1 MNNLDYQN
9 DKETEKLWQ
18 ELEDVPFVED
28 ETSGDSCGLILDCD
42 WFLWKKGTTRDTIW
56 HWFDEHSS
64 EGFGAGLL
72 C

>member
-1 MNNLDYQN
+1 MNNLGYRN
-9 DKETEKLWQ
+9 DKEIEKLWQ
-18 ELEDVPFVED
+18 KLEDVPFIED

-56 HWFDEHSS
+56 NWFDEHYSKGLG
-64 EGFGAGLL
+64 EGLL